1 MCSKPATS
9 AAVWCAAVRPR
20 GRVPHML
27 AHRPYGGHPYRA
39 SIARPTHHR
48 YNSSGGSRQP
58 AAIAN
63 TRRPVLAKAQRC
75 LVSLKLPSQ
84 TPRTTP
90 STSAWRSAQ
99 TMRGGQNG
107 GGRRLLHLRRRGGSA
122 LHGVPERPR
131 VCALALKYSLFFWT
145 KTLKKANSH
154 LGTSE
159 SFKTYI
165 WVDKGALYGP
175 VVGSQRRL
183 LRCNCSVFLS
193 KTAWIARY
201 SVRKRG
207 NRRQLY
213 CK

>member
-1 MCSKPATS
+1 VPAAICSAATYQQRSWLVAIRGSDEAVITSRRMCSKPATS

-99 TMRGGQNG
+99 APKDAWRSKW
-107 GGRRLLHLRRRGGSA
+107 RRPETVTSSPAGWKRPPRRTRATS
-122 LHGVPERPR
+122 R
-131 VCALALKYSLFFWT
+131 VRAGLEVL
-145 KTLKKANSH
+145 
-154 LGTSE
+154 
-159 SFKTYI
+159 
-165 WVDKGALYGP
+165 
-175 VVGSQRRL
+175 
-183 LRCNCSVFLS
+183 SVFLDKNAQKS
-193 KTAWIARY
+193 KLTPGHFRIIQNIELY
-201 SVRKRG
+201 SYLG
-207 NRRQLY
+207 
-213 CK
+213 

>member
-99 TMRGGQNG
+99 APKDAWRSKW
-107 GGRRLLHLRRRGGSA
+107 RRPETVTSSPAGWKRPPRRTRATS
-122 LHGVPERPR
+122 R
-131 VCALALKYSLFFWT
+131 VRAGLEVL
-145 KTLKKANSH
+145 
-154 LGTSE
+154 
-159 SFKTYI
+159 
-165 WVDKGALYGP
+165 
-175 VVGSQRRL
+175 
-183 LRCNCSVFLS
+183 SVFLDKNAQKS
-193 KTAWIARY
+193 KLTPGHFRIIQNI
-201 SVRKRG
+201 V
-207 NRRQLY
+207 
-213 CK
+213 